1 MEKIFGSIVDYF
13 DDESPEAAEFRRLY
27 SKLKNIYAGQE
38 VKNLLVTSATMNE
51 GKSTSSALLACTI
64 ARYRETKTIIIDCD
78 LRRPKVHQLFGLN
91 KEDGIADVLMG
102 KRKLD
107 SCFKPSAL
115 ENLKVLTSG
124 GVIENPT
131 ELFNSQRMRDLF
143 SEIKFYFETVIV
155 DSPPVLPVTDSLILS
170 PEMDGALMVV
180 KAGQTHKDVVRRA
193 VELMRNSG
201 LNILGTIIN
210 NQKGVLPYYYEY
222 KYYGYDYYTRNR
234 NFSTSKF

>member
-1 MEKIFGSIVDYF
+1 MEKFFGSIVDYF
-13 DDESPEAAEFRRLY
+13 DDESPEAAEFRRLH
-27 SKLKNIYAGQE
+27 SKLKNIYAGQD

-78 LRRPKVHQLFGLN
+78 LRRPKVHQLFGLG
-91 KEDGIADVLMG
+91 KEDGVADVLMG

-107 SCFKPSAL
+107 SCFKSSPL
-115 ENLKVLTSG
+115 NNLKILTSG

-131 ELFNSQRMRDLF
+131 ELFNSQRMKDLF
-143 SEIKFYFETVIV
+143 SEIKFYFDTVIV

-170 PEMDGALMVV
+170 PEMDGALVV
-180 KAGQTHKDVVRRA
+180 IKAGQTHKDVVRRA
-193 VELMRNSG
+193 VELMRNTG

-210 NQKGVLPYYYEY
+210 NQKGVLPYYYDY
-222 KYYGYDYYTRNR
+222 KYYGYDYYTRER
-234 NFSTSKF
+234 DLTFKKF